1 MVDYDYFLD
10 SCESEGLK
18 TQRKVSGADVST
30 YRVGGDL
37 SHVITL
43 ASLDDVTKLGNVIA
57 TEFPGNFETRDA
69 VCIGRGSNIVID
81 DKGFS
86 GIVFLFSDELATWQG
101 PEENSEVIS
110 VPAGVALPMLARQC
124 VAQGLSGI
132 EFYVGIPG
140 SVGGAVAMNAGGHGK
155 QTSDVLRSCTALDL
169 TTGAINTF
177 TNKDC
182 QFSYRHSRFSTL
194 DVVVSAEFNVVRED
208 SDDLK
213 SKLDEIVQWRR
224 DNQPGGRNVGSVFQ
238 NPPDTSA
245 GALIEQCGLKNFRV
259 GGAYV
264 SEKHANFIQ
273 ADENATAEDIR
284 NLINHVR
291 DVVAES
297 TGTILQTEVR
307 FIGTHHD
314 G

>member
-1 MVDYDYFLD
+1 MVDYDSFLD
-10 SCESEGLK
+10 TCESAGLV
-18 TQRKVSGADVST
+18 TQRKLSGADLST

-43 ASLDDVTKLGNVIA
+43 ESFDDVKKLGHVIA
-57 TEFPGNFETRDA
+57 TEFPGKFEADDA

-81 DKGFS
+81 DEGFS

-101 PEENSEVIS
+101 PQANSDFIT

-124 VAQGLSGI
+124 VAHGLSGI

-155 QTSDVLRSCTALDL
+155 QTSDVLRSCMALDL

-177 TNKDC
+177 TNEDC
-182 QFSYRHSRFSTL
+182 HFSYRHSRFSTL
-194 DVVVSAEFNVVRED
+194 DVVVSAEFKVSRDD
-208 SDDLK
+208 SADLK

-238 NPPDTSA
+238 NPPEISA

-284 NLINHVR
+284 NLIHHVR

-297 TGTILQTEVR
+297 TGTILKTEVR